1 MDLFDR
7 ELDIGD
13 DRFAT
18 PRTHHSASKSFRSK
32 RSETPRSNNS
42 DDYKSVSSQND
53 NGDYKSVRSNR
64 YDHEMASNA
73 SFHSAM
79 SGGGVNDASSRKQ
92 YADFPRPPRKESN
105 YVSDTTSEQSY
116 NDNDVSDIFS
126 YARHGR
132 CDDILRSFGRGVPVD
147 IRDEVGN
154 TMLIVAC
161 QNGNK
166 RVIKTVLRNG
176 ANINI
181 KNYKGN
187 TPLHYCYH
195 CELIIVRL
203 SVSLSICYEWI
214 LLFIAFMSNYT
225 IYFCLCS
232 NCCFNCSWLW
242 WDAGRV
248 PHQQRRRLVAEE

>member
-18 PRTHHSASKSFRSK
+18 PRTHLSASKSYRSK

-42 DDYKSVSSQND
+42 DDYKSVSD

-64 YDHEMASNA
+64 FDHEMASNA
-73 SFHSAM
+73 SFHSAV
-79 SGGGVNDASSRKQ
+79 SGGVIDSRKQ
-92 YADFPRPPRKESN
+92 YAEFQRPPRKESN
-105 YVSDTTSEQSY
+105 YLSDTTSEQSY
-116 NDNDVSDIFS
+116 NDNDVTDIFS

-132 CDDILRSFGRGVPVD
+132 CDDILRSFSRGVPVD

-195 CELIIVRL
+195 CEFHH
-203 SVSLSICYEWI
+203 C
-214 LLFIAFMSNYT
+214 FSN
-225 IYFCLCS
+225 
-232 NCCFNCSWLW
+232 
-242 WDAGRV
+242 
-248 PHQQRRRLVAEE
+248 